1 MVDRVMACGV
11 FFVWLNVFWKIYDRG
26 AVQKNA
32 EEMNEGSFTATIK
45 SPHEGE
51 EMIVFKGGN

>member
-32 EEMNEGSFTATIK
+32 EGESREMKEGHSQRQ
-45 SPHEGE
+45 
-51 EMIVFKGGN
+51 